1 MHDWKNSKAPAL
13 VAPAFVM
20 CVLSGG
26 VPAMAD
32 DPEGGPLWCDG
43 EFDSRTGF
51 CYDRNTGQHYNQFGE
66 TYNEIPHNRYDV
78 TFEGDIEADIDSWR
92 NPSEEVMVRVIE
104 GSVAVPMGAARVA
117 ATAICRTRG
126 VADVTMS
133 VRVGFAAV
141 GAVDGTVQIR
151 FDCDELE

>member
-32 DPEGGPLWCDG
+32 DPHGPLWCDG
-43 EFDSRTGF
+43 EYDSRTGF
-51 CYDRNTGQHYNQFGE
+51 CYDRTTGQHYNRYGE
-66 TYNEIPHNRYDV
+66 TYNEIPHNPYDV
-78 TFEGDIEADIDSWR
+78 TFEGDIEADNDSWR
-92 NPSEEVMVRVIE
+92 NPSEEMMVSVIE
-104 GSVAVPMGAARVA
+104 GSVAVPMGAAVLA
-117 ATAICRTRG
+117 ATAICRSRG

-133 VRVGFAAV
+133 VRLGVAAV